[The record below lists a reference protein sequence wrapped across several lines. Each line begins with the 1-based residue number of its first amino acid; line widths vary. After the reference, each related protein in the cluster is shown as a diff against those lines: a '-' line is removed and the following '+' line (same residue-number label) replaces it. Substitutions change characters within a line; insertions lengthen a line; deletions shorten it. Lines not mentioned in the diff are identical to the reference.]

1 MMQQLYQRL
10 YRYVQ
15 QKKSH
20 YLYIPNLCL
29 QQKLLVHCCINGL
42 HVLYDDNVFLY
53 FLNPRYQQLLK
64 ERSGDASSTDG
75 GEGDQTAAFAAMA
88 QPPSNEPNSQAEFFL
103 DMVTAYMRI
112 VQTTLRD
119 LIPKSVVY
127 CLIRKTVR
135 EYMERSGHFLGDV
148 LKVEDG
154 EAGDDEVAVVDKS
167 ERREEELEK
176 LASRNDATRERIE
189 QVNFHLK
196 YACEVIC
203 IRKSQLPCRFQA
215 LRRRDELMRAQRI
228 VLDTSDMDDI

>member
-1 MMQQLYQRL
+1 MF
-10 YRYVQ
+10 
-15 QKKSH
+15 
-20 YLYIPNLCL
+20 
-29 QQKLLVHCCINGL
+29 
-42 HVLYDDNVFLY
+42 FLY
-53 FLNPRYQQLLK
+53 FPNPRYQQLLK

-75 GEGDQTAAFAAMA
+75 EEGDHTAAFAAMA

-148 LKVEDG
+148 LKVED
-154 EAGDDEVAVVDKS
+154 EAGDDDVAVDKS

-189 QVNFHLK
+189 QVNFHFK
-196 YACEVIC
+196 YACEVIG
-203 IRKSQLPCRFQA
+203 IRKLQWSCRFQA